1 MISLLN
7 ILVFILSFLMLIT
20 FLVYFH
26 ELGHYLTARLFKVK
40 VEKFSIGFGKPLL
53 QWKSK
58 NGTIWSLGRI
68 PLGGYVKFFEIDNQK
83 NDVVSHIKNNDKLFT
98 TIPVFQRMLVV
109 LAGPI
114 FNFILTIFIFA
125 SLSFTLGSYKVES
138 IVGIVV
144 EGSPADKAGFLVG
157 DKILSMDNINVSDF
171 NDLRRYV
178 ALRGDTDILAK
189 IQRNEAK
196 LKLTIMPERMFEK
209 DLIGGISETAKIGI
223 GLSEPLVITRLEYNF
238 FEAIAYGYNEL
249 ISSISMTGY
258 YIGRVIKGKEDG
270 KQLGSIIKIATISG
284 KVAVDAINENTPMP
298 IRLKIATISGKV
310 AVDAIN
316 ENTPMPIRL
325 RELSIRLLTIGAS
338 LSVALGV
345 ANLMPIPMLDG
356 GHLVYYGY
364 EAIAGRPLSQKKQEI
379 GFQLGLAI
387 LFTLFVVL
395 TLNDISYVSSI
406 FS

>member
-83 NDVVSHIKNNDKLFT
+83 NDVFSHIKNGDKLFT
-98 TIPVFQRMLVV
+98 TIPVFQRILVV

-157 DKILSMDNINVSDF
+157 DKILSMDNVNVSDF

-258 YIGRVIKGKEDG
+258 YIGRVIKGEEDG
-270 KQLGSIIKIATISG
+270 KQLGSII
-284 KVAVDAINENTPMP
+284 
-298 IRLKIATISGKV
+298 KIATISGKV

>member
-138 IVGIVV
+138 IVGTVV

-298 IRLKIATISGKV
+298 IRL
-310 AVDAIN
+310 
-316 ENTPMPIRL
+316 

>member
-7 ILVFILSFLMLIT
+7 IFVFILSFLMLIT

-26 ELGHYLTARLFKVK
+26 ELGHYLTARLFKVS
-40 VEKFSIGFGKPLL
+40 VEKFSIGFGKPIS

-68 PLGGYVKFFEIDNQK
+68 PLGGYVKFSEIDNRK
-83 NDVVSHIKNNDKLFT
+83 NGVISHTENNDVLFT
-98 TIPVFQRMLVV
+98 KIPVFQRILVV

-114 FNFILTIFIFA
+114 FNFIFAIAIFA

-138 IVGIVV
+138 IVGTVL

-157 DKILSMDNINVSDF
+157 DKILSMNNVNVSDF
-171 NDLRRYV
+171 NDLRRYI
-178 ALRGDTDILAK
+178 ALRGDTDILTE
-189 IQRNEAK
+189 IYRNEARIELIIK
-196 LKLTIMPERMFEK
+196 PERKFEK
-209 DLIGGISETAKIGI
+209 DLIGGISETGKIGI
-223 GLSEPLVITRLEYNF
+223 GLSEPLVITRLEYNL
-238 FEAIAYGYNEL
+238 FEAIAYGFEEL

-258 YIGRVIKGKEDG
+258 YVGRVIKGEEDG

-284 KVAVDAINENTPMP
+284 KVAVDAINENTP
-298 IRLKIATISGKV
+298 ITV
-310 AVDAIN
+310 
-316 ENTPMPIRL
+316 RL

-364 EAIAGRPLSQKKQEI
+364 EAIAGRPLSQKKQEM
-379 GFQLGLAI
+379 GFQLGLVI
-387 LFTLFVVL
+387 LFTLFIVL

>member
-138 IVGIVV
+138 IVGTVV

-258 YIGRVIKGKEDG
+258 YIGRVIKGEEDG
-270 KQLGSIIKIATISG
+270 KQLGSII
-284 KVAVDAINENTPMP
+284 
-298 IRLKIATISGKV
+298 KIATISGKV

>member
-7 ILVFILSFLMLIT
+7 IFVFILSFLMLIT

-26 ELGHYLTARLFKVK
+26 ELGHYLTARLFKVS
-40 VEKFSIGFGKPLL
+40 VEKFSIGFGKPIS

-68 PLGGYVKFFEIDNQK
+68 PLGGYVKFSEIDNRK
-83 NDVVSHIKNNDKLFT
+83 NGVISHTENNDVLFT
-98 TIPVFQRMLVV
+98 KIPVFQRILVV

-114 FNFILTIFIFA
+114 FNFIFAIAIFA

-138 IVGIVV
+138 IVGTVL

-157 DKILSMDNINVSDF
+157 DKILSMNNVNVSDF
-171 NDLRRYV
+171 NDLRRYI
-178 ALRGDTDILAK
+178 ALRGDTDILTE
-189 IQRNEAK
+189 IYRNEARIELIIK
-196 LKLTIMPERMFEK
+196 PERKFEK
-209 DLIGGISETAKIGI
+209 DLIGGISETGKIGI
-223 GLSEPLVITRLEYNF
+223 GLSEPLVITRLEYNL
-238 FEAIAYGYNEL
+238 FEAIAYGFEEL

-258 YIGRVIKGKEDG
+258 YVGRVIKGEEDG

-284 KVAVDAINENTPMP
+284 KVAVDAINENTP
-298 IRLKIATISGKV
+298 ITVRLK
-310 AVDAIN
+310 
-316 ENTPMPIRL
+316 
-325 RELSIRLLTIGAS
+325 ELSIRLLTIGAS
-338 LSVALGV
+338 LSVAFGV

-364 EAIAGRPLSQKKQEI
+364 EAIAGRPLSQKKQEM
-379 GFQLGLAI
+379 GFQLGLVI
-387 LFTLFVVL
+387 LFTLFIVL

>member
-58 NGTIWSLGRI
+58 NGTIWSMGRI

-83 NDVVSHIKNNDKLFT
+83 NDVFFHIKNDDKLFT

-138 IVGIVV
+138 IVGTVV

-298 IRLKIATISGKV
+298 IRL
-310 AVDAIN
+310 
-316 ENTPMPIRL
+316 

-387 LFTLFVVL
+387 LFTLLVVL

>member
-26 ELGHYLTARLFKVK
+26 ELGHYLMARLFKVK
-40 VEKFSIGFGKPLL
+40 VEKFSIGFGKPLF

-83 NDVVSHIKNNDKLFT
+83 NDVVSHIKNDDKLFT

-125 SLSFTLGSYKVES
+125 ILSFTLGSYKVES
-138 IVGIVV
+138 IVGTVV

-157 DKILSMDNINVSDF
+157 DKILSMDNVNVSDF
-171 NDLRRYV
+171 NDLRRHV
-178 ALRGDTDILAK
+178 ALRGDTDILTS

-258 YIGRVIKGKEDG
+258 YIGRVIKGEEDG
-270 KQLGSIIKIATISG
+270 KQLGSII
-284 KVAVDAINENTPMP
+284 
-298 IRLKIATISGKV
+298 KIATISGKV

-387 LFTLFVVL
+387 LFTLFIVL

>member
-83 NDVVSHIKNNDKLFT
+83 NDVVSHIKNDDKLFT

-125 SLSFTLGSYKVES
+125 ILSFTLGSYKVES
-138 IVGIVV
+138 IVGTVV

-178 ALRGDTDILAK
+178 ALRGDTVILAK

-258 YIGRVIKGKEDG
+258 YIGRVIKGEEDG
-270 KQLGSIIKIATISG
+270 KQLGSII
-284 KVAVDAINENTPMP
+284 
-298 IRLKIATISGKV
+298 KIATISGKV

-364 EAIAGRPLSQKKQEI
+364 EAIAGRPLSKKKQEI

>member
-7 ILVFILSFLMLIT
+7 IFVFILSFLMLIT

-26 ELGHYLTARLFKVK
+26 ELGHYLTARLFKVS
-40 VEKFSIGFGKPLL
+40 VEKFSIGFGKPIS

-68 PLGGYVKFFEIDNQK
+68 PLGGYVKFSEIDNRK
-83 NDVVSHIKNNDKLFT
+83 NGVISHTENNDVLFT
-98 TIPVFQRMLVV
+98 KIPVFQRILIV

-114 FNFILTIFIFA
+114 FNFIFAIAIFA

-138 IVGIVV
+138 IVGTVL

-157 DKILSMDNINVSDF
+157 DKILSMNNVNVSDF
-171 NDLRRYV
+171 NDLRRYI
-178 ALRGDTDILAK
+178 ALRGDTDILTE
-189 IQRNEAK
+189 IYRNEARIE
-196 LKLTIMPERMFEK
+196 LIINPERKFEK
-209 DLIGGISETAKIGI
+209 DLIGGISETGKIGI
-223 GLSEPLVITRLEYNF
+223 GLSEPLVITRLEYNL
-238 FEAIAYGYNEL
+238 FEAIAYGFEEL

-258 YIGRVIKGKEDG
+258 YVGRVIKGEEDG

-284 KVAVDAINENTPMP
+284 KVAVDAINENTP
-298 IRLKIATISGKV
+298 ITV
-310 AVDAIN
+310 
-316 ENTPMPIRL
+316 RL

-338 LSVALGV
+338 LSVAFGV

-364 EAIAGRPLSQKKQEI
+364 EAIAGRPLSQKKQEM
-379 GFQLGLAI
+379 GFQLGLVI
-387 LFTLFVVL
+387 LFTLFIVL

>member
-1 MISLLN
+1 
-7 ILVFILSFLMLIT
+7 MLIT

-26 ELGHYLTARLFKVK
+26 ELGHYLTARLFKVS
-40 VEKFSIGFGKPLL
+40 VEKFSIGFGKPIS

-68 PLGGYVKFFEIDNQK
+68 PLGGYVKFSEIDNRK
-83 NDVVSHIKNNDKLFT
+83 NGVISHTENNDVLFT
-98 TIPVFQRMLVV
+98 KIPVLQRILVV

-114 FNFILTIFIFA
+114 FNFIFAIAIFA

-138 IVGIVV
+138 IVGTVL

-157 DKILSMDNINVSDF
+157 DKILSMNNVNVSDF
-171 NDLRRYV
+171 NDLRRYI
-178 ALRGDTDILAK
+178 ALRGDTDILTE
-189 IQRNEAK
+189 IYRNEARIELIIK
-196 LKLTIMPERMFEK
+196 PERKFEK
-209 DLIGGISETAKIGI
+209 DLIGGISETGKIGI
-223 GLSEPLVITRLEYNF
+223 GLSEPLVITRLEYNL
-238 FEAIAYGYNEL
+238 FEAIAYGFEEL

-258 YIGRVIKGKEDG
+258 YVGRVIKGEEDG

-284 KVAVDAINENTPMP
+284 KVAVDAINENTP
-298 IRLKIATISGKV
+298 ITV
-310 AVDAIN
+310 
-316 ENTPMPIRL
+316 RL

-338 LSVALGV
+338 LSVAFGV

-364 EAIAGRPLSQKKQEI
+364 EAIAGRPLSQKKQEM
-379 GFQLGLAI
+379 GFQLGLVI
-387 LFTLFVVL
+387 LFTLFIVL

>member
-58 NGTIWSLGRI
+58 NGTIWSMGRI

-83 NDVVSHIKNNDKLFT
+83 NDVVSHIKNDDKLFT

-125 SLSFTLGSYKVES
+125 ILSFTLGSYKVES
-138 IVGIVV
+138 IVGTVV

-157 DKILSMDNINVSDF
+157 DKILSMDNVNVSDF
-171 NDLRRYV
+171 NDLRRHV
-178 ALRGDTDILAK
+178 ALRGDTDILTS

-196 LKLTIMPERMFEK
+196 LKLTIMP
-209 DLIGGISETAKIGI
+209 
-223 GLSEPLVITRLEYNF
+223 
-238 FEAIAYGYNEL
+238 
-249 ISSISMTGY
+249 
-258 YIGRVIKGKEDG
+258 
-270 KQLGSIIKIATISG
+270 
-284 KVAVDAINENTPMP
+284 
-298 IRLKIATISGKV
+298 
-310 AVDAIN
+310 
-316 ENTPMPIRL
+316 
-325 RELSIRLLTIGAS
+325 
-338 LSVALGV
+338 
-345 ANLMPIPMLDG
+345 
-356 GHLVYYGY
+356 
-364 EAIAGRPLSQKKQEI
+364 
-379 GFQLGLAI
+379 
-387 LFTLFVVL
+387 
-395 TLNDISYVSSI
+395 
-406 FS
+406 

>member
-58 NGTIWSLGRI
+58 NGTIWSMGRI

-83 NDVVSHIKNNDKLFT
+83 NDVFSHIKNDDKLFT

-138 IVGIVV
+138 IVGTVV

-157 DKILSMDNINVSDF
+157 DKILSMDNVNVSDF
-171 NDLRRYV
+171 NDLRRHV
-178 ALRGDTDILAK
+178 ALRGDTDILTS

-223 GLSEPLVITRLEYNF
+223 GLSEPLVITRLEYNI

-258 YIGRVIKGKEDG
+258 YIGRVIKGEEDG
-270 KQLGSIIKIATISG
+270 KQLGSII
-284 KVAVDAINENTPMP
+284 
-298 IRLKIATISGKV
+298 KIATISGKV

-387 LFTLFVVL
+387 LFTLFIVL

>member
-58 NGTIWSLGRI
+58 NGTIWSMGRI

-83 NDVVSHIKNNDKLFT
+83 NDVFSHIKNDDKLFT

-138 IVGIVV
+138 IVGTVV

-223 GLSEPLVITRLEYNF
+223 GLSEPLVITRLEYNI

-258 YIGRVIKGKEDG
+258 YIGRVIKGEEDG
-270 KQLGSIIKIATISG
+270 KQLGSII
-284 KVAVDAINENTPMP
+284 
-298 IRLKIATISGKV
+298 KIATISGKV

-387 LFTLFVVL
+387 LFTLFIVL

>member
-26 ELGHYLTARLFKVK
+26 ELGHYLTAKLFKVS
-40 VEKFSIGFGKPLL
+40 VEKFSIGFGKPIF
-53 QWKSK
+53 QWRSK

-68 PLGGYVKFFEIDNQK
+68 PLGGYVKFSEIDNQE
-83 NDVVSHIKNNDKLFT
+83 NGVVPLTENNDMLFT
-98 TIPVFQRMLVV
+98 EIPVFQRMLVV

-114 FNFILTIFIFA
+114 FNFILAIAIFA

-138 IVGIVV
+138 IVGTVL

-157 DKILSMDNINVSDF
+157 DKILSMDNVNVSDF

-178 ALRGDTDILAK
+178 ALRGDTDILTK
-189 IQRNEAK
+189 IYRNEANIELIIK
-196 LKLTIMPERMFEK
+196 PERKFDK
-209 DLIGGISETAKIGI
+209 DLIGGISETGKIGI

-238 FEAIAYGYNEL
+238 FGAITYGYKEL

-258 YIGRVIKGKEDG
+258 YIGRVIKGEEDG

-284 KVAVDAINENTPMP
+284 KVAVDAINENTP
-298 IRLKIATISGKV
+298 IIV
-310 AVDAIN
+310 
-316 ENTPMPIRL
+316 RL
-325 RELSIRLLTIGAS
+325 RELSVRLLTIGAS

-364 EAIAGRPLSQKKQEI
+364 EAIAGRPLSQKKQEM

-395 TLNDISYVSSI
+395 TLNDISYVSSF

>member
-40 VEKFSIGFGKPLL
+40 VEKFSIGFGKPLF

-68 PLGGYVKFFEIDNQK
+68 PLGGYVKFFEINSQK
-83 NDVVSHIKNNDKLFT
+83 NDIVSNIKNDDKLFT

-298 IRLKIATISGKV
+298 IRL
-310 AVDAIN
+310 
-316 ENTPMPIRL
+316 

>member
-7 ILVFILSFLMLIT
+7 IFVFILSFLMLIT

-26 ELGHYLTARLFKVK
+26 ELGHYLTARLFKVS
-40 VEKFSIGFGKPLL
+40 VEKFSIGFGKPIFE
-53 QWKSK
+53 WKSN

-68 PLGGYVKFFEIDNQK
+68 PLGGYVKFSEINNQK
-83 NDVVSHIKNNDKLFT
+83 NGVVHHTENNDVLFT
-98 TIPVFQRMLVV
+98 KIPVFQRMLVV
-109 LAGPI
+109 LAGPV
-114 FNFILTIFIFA
+114 FNFILAIAIFA

-138 IVGIVV
+138 IVGTVL
-144 EGSPADKAGFLVG
+144 EGSPADKAGFTVG

-178 ALRGDTDILAK
+178 ALRGDTDILTK
-189 IQRNEAK
+189 ILRNEARIELIIK
-196 LKLTIMPERMFEK
+196 PERKFEK
-209 DLIGGISETAKIGI
+209 DLIGGISEIGKIGI

-238 FEAIAYGYNEL
+238 FEAVVYGYEEL

-258 YIGRVIKGKEDG
+258 YIGRVIKGEEDG
-270 KQLGSIIKIATISG
+270 KQLGSIMKIATISG
-284 KVAVDAINENTPMP
+284 KVAVDAINENTP
-298 IRLKIATISGKV
+298 ITV
-310 AVDAIN
+310 
-316 ENTPMPIRL
+316 RL
-325 RELSIRLLTIGAS
+325 RELSVRLLTIGAS
-338 LSVALGV
+338 LSVALGI

-364 EAIAGRPLSQKKQEI
+364 EAITGRPLSQKKQEM

>member
-298 IRLKIATISGKV
+298 IRL
-310 AVDAIN
+310 
-316 ENTPMPIRL
+316 

-395 TLNDISYVSSI
+395 TLNDIRYVSSI

>member
-7 ILVFILSFLMLIT
+7 ISVFILSFLMLIT

-26 ELGHYLTARLFKVK
+26 ELGHYSTARLFKVS
-40 VEKFSIGFGKPLL
+40 VEKFSIGFGKPIF

-68 PLGGYVKFFEIDNQK
+68 PLGGYVKFSEIDNQK
-83 NDVVSHIKNNDKLFT
+83 NGVVPHTENNDTLFT
-98 TIPVFQRMLVV
+98 EIPVFQRMLVV

-114 FNFILTIFIFA
+114 FNFILAIAIFA

-138 IVGIVV
+138 IVGTVL

-157 DKILSMDNINVSDF
+157 DKILSMDNVNVSNF
-171 NDLRRYV
+171 NDLRRYI
-178 ALRGDTDILAK
+178 ALRGDTDILTK
-189 IQRNEAK
+189 IYRNEAK
-196 LKLTIMPERMFEK
+196 IELIIKPERKFEK
-209 DLIGGISETAKIGI
+209 DLIGGISETGKIGI

-238 FEAIAYGYNEL
+238 FEAITYGYKEL
-249 ISSISMTGY
+249 VSSISMTGY
-258 YIGRVIKGKEDG
+258 YIGRVIKGEEDG

-284 KVAVDAINENTPMP
+284 KVAVDAVNENIP
-298 IRLKIATISGKV
+298 ITL
-310 AVDAIN
+310 
-316 ENTPMPIRL
+316 RL
-325 RELSIRLLTIGAS
+325 RELSVRLLTIGAS

-364 EAIAGRPLSQKKQEI
+364 EAIAGRPLSQKKQEM

-387 LFTLFVVL
+387 LFTLFVIL

>member
-83 NDVVSHIKNNDKLFT
+83 NDVVSHIKNDDKLFT

-298 IRLKIATISGKV
+298 IRL
-310 AVDAIN
+310 
-316 ENTPMPIRL
+316 

>member
-7 ILVFILSFLMLIT
+7 IFVFILSFLMLIT

-26 ELGHYLTARLFKVK
+26 ELGHYLTARLFKVS
-40 VEKFSIGFGKPLL
+40 VEKFSIGFGKPIS

-68 PLGGYVKFFEIDNQK
+68 PLGGYVKFSEIDNRK
-83 NDVVSHIKNNDKLFT
+83 NGVISHTENNDVLFT
-98 TIPVFQRMLVV
+98 KIPVLQRILVV

-114 FNFILTIFIFA
+114 FNFIFAIAIFA

-138 IVGIVV
+138 IVGTVL

-157 DKILSMDNINVSDF
+157 DKILSMNNVNVSDF
-171 NDLRRYV
+171 NDLRRYI
-178 ALRGDTDILAK
+178 ALRGDTDILTE
-189 IQRNEAK
+189 IYRNEARIELIIK
-196 LKLTIMPERMFEK
+196 PERKFEK
-209 DLIGGISETAKIGI
+209 DLIGGISETGKIGI
-223 GLSEPLVITRLEYNF
+223 GLSEPLVITRLEYNL
-238 FEAIAYGYNEL
+238 FEAIAYGFEEL

-258 YIGRVIKGKEDG
+258 YVGRVIKGEEDG

-284 KVAVDAINENTPMP
+284 KVAVDAINENTS
-298 IRLKIATISGKV
+298 ITV
-310 AVDAIN
+310 
-316 ENTPMPIRL
+316 RL

-338 LSVALGV
+338 LSVAIGV

-364 EAIAGRPLSQKKQEI
+364 EAIAGRPLSQKKQEM
-379 GFQLGLAI
+379 GFQLGLVI
-387 LFTLFVVL
+387 LFTLFIVL

>member
-26 ELGHYLTARLFKVK
+26 ELGQYLTARLFKVK
-40 VEKFSIGFGKPLL
+40 VERFSIGFGKPLF

-83 NDVVSHIKNNDKLFT
+83 NDVFSHIKNDDKLFT

-209 DLIGGISETAKIGI
+209 DLIGGLSETAKIGI

-249 ISSISMTGY
+249 ISSISMTWY
-258 YIGRVIKGKEDG
+258 YIGRVIKGEEDG
-270 KQLGSIIKIATISG
+270 KQLGSII
-284 KVAVDAINENTPMP
+284 
-298 IRLKIATISGKV
+298 KIATISGKV

>member
-7 ILVFILSFLMLIT
+7 IFVFILSFLMLIT

-26 ELGHYLTARLFKVK
+26 ELGHYLTARLFKVS
-40 VEKFSIGFGKPLL
+40 VEKFSIGFGKPIS

-68 PLGGYVKFFEIDNQK
+68 PLGGYVKFSEIDNRK
-83 NDVVSHIKNNDKLFT
+83 NGVISHTENNDVLFT
-98 TIPVFQRMLVV
+98 KIPVFQRILVV

-114 FNFILTIFIFA
+114 FNFIFAIAIFA

-138 IVGIVV
+138 IVGTVL

-157 DKILSMDNINVSDF
+157 DKILSMNNVNVSDF
-171 NDLRRYV
+171 NDLRRYI
-178 ALRGDTDILAK
+178 ALRGDTDILTE
-189 IQRNEAK
+189 IYRNEARIELIIK
-196 LKLTIMPERMFEK
+196 PERKFEK
-209 DLIGGISETAKIGI
+209 DLIGGISETGKIGI
-223 GLSEPLVITRLEYNF
+223 GLSDPLVITRLEYNL
-238 FEAIAYGYNEL
+238 FEAIAYGFEEL

-258 YIGRVIKGKEDG
+258 YVGRVIKGEEDG

-284 KVAVDAINENTPMP
+284 KVAVDAINENTP
-298 IRLKIATISGKV
+298 ITV
-310 AVDAIN
+310 
-316 ENTPMPIRL
+316 RL

-338 LSVALGV
+338 LSVAFGV

-364 EAIAGRPLSQKKQEI
+364 EAIAGRPLSQKKQEM
-379 GFQLGLAI
+379 GFQLGLVI
-387 LFTLFVVL
+387 LFTLFIVL

>member
-1 MISLLN
+1 
-7 ILVFILSFLMLIT
+7 VFILSFLMLIT

-58 NGTIWSLGRI
+58 NGTIWSMGRI

-83 NDVVSHIKNNDKLFT
+83 NDVFSHIKNDDKLFT

-138 IVGIVV
+138 IVGTVV

-157 DKILSMDNINVSDF
+157 DKILSMDNVNVSDF
-171 NDLRRYV
+171 NDLRRYI
-178 ALRGDTDILAK
+178 ALRGDTNILTK
-189 IQRNEAK
+189 IQRNESK
-196 LKLTIMPERMFEK
+196 LKLTIMPERTFEK

-258 YIGRVIKGKEDG
+258 YIGRVIKGEEDG
-270 KQLGSIIKIATISG
+270 KQLGSII
-284 KVAVDAINENTPMP
+284 
-298 IRLKIATISGKV
+298 KIATISGKV

>member
-7 ILVFILSFLMLIT
+7 IFVFILSFLMLIT

-26 ELGHYLTARLFKVK
+26 ELGHYLTARLFKVS
-40 VEKFSIGFGKPLL
+40 VEKFSIGFGKPIS

-68 PLGGYVKFFEIDNQK
+68 PLGGYVKFSEIDNRK
-83 NDVVSHIKNNDKLFT
+83 NGVISHTENNDVLFT
-98 TIPVFQRMLVV
+98 KIPVFQRILVV

-114 FNFILTIFIFA
+114 FNFIFAIAIFA

-138 IVGIVV
+138 IVGTVL

-157 DKILSMDNINVSDF
+157 DKILSMNNVNVSDF
-171 NDLRRYV
+171 NDLRRYI
-178 ALRGDTDILAK
+178 ALRGDTDILTE
-189 IQRNEAK
+189 IYRNEARIELIIK
-196 LKLTIMPERMFEK
+196 PERKFEK
-209 DLIGGISETAKIGI
+209 DLIGGISETGKIGI
-223 GLSEPLVITRLEYNF
+223 GLSEPLVITRLEYNL
-238 FEAIAYGYNEL
+238 FEAIAYGFEEL

-258 YIGRVIKGKEDG
+258 YVGRVIKGEEDG

-284 KVAVDAINENTPMP
+284 KVAVDAINENTP
-298 IRLKIATISGKV
+298 ITV
-310 AVDAIN
+310 
-316 ENTPMPIRL
+316 RL

-338 LSVALGV
+338 LSVAFGV

>member
-26 ELGHYLTARLFKVK
+26 ELGHYLMARLFKVK
-40 VEKFSIGFGKPLL
+40 VEKFSIGFGKPLF

-83 NDVVSHIKNNDKLFT
+83 NDVVSHIKNDDKLFT

-138 IVGIVV
+138 IVGTVV

-171 NDLRRYV
+171 NDLRRHV
-178 ALRGDTDILAK
+178 ALRGDTDILTS

-258 YIGRVIKGKEDG
+258 YIGRVIKGEEDG
-270 KQLGSIIKIATISG
+270 KQLGSII
-284 KVAVDAINENTPMP
+284 
-298 IRLKIATISGKV
+298 KIATISGKV

>member
-7 ILVFILSFLMLIT
+7 ILVFILSFLLLIT

-258 YIGRVIKGKEDG
+258 YIGRVIKGEEDG
-270 KQLGSIIKIATISG
+270 KQLGSII
-284 KVAVDAINENTPMP
+284 
-298 IRLKIATISGKV
+298 KIATISGKV